1 MLRALIHN
9 QEPGRIC
16 DLVQPGNE
24 FEVHSNFTW
33 IDVPDDTT
41 TTDKY
46 NEADGTIIKYDLA
59 SDPIF
64 AENAYKLARGI
75 EYKSPGEQL
84 DMLFHELTTTGMISS
99 TGTWATHIA
108 TVKENVPK
116 DDPAAVLAW
125 NKAKYDAVMATIT
138 TSTQQI

>member
-1 MLRALIHN
+1 MLRALLHN

-16 DLVQPGNE
+16 DIVQPGNE

-41 TTDKY
+41 TTDRY
-46 NEADGTIIKYDLA
+46 NEADGTIIKHDLA
-59 SDPIF
+59 SDPVF

-75 EYKSPGEQL
+75 AYGSPGEQL
-84 DMLFHELTTTGMISS
+84 DMLFHELKATGSISS

-108 TVKENVPK
+108 IVKTNIPK
-116 DDPAAVLAW
+116 DDPVAVLAW
-125 NKAKYDAVMATIT
+125 NKAQYDAVMATIT

>member
-1 MLRALIHN
+1 MLRALLHN

-24 FEVHSNFTW
+24 FEVHPNFTW
-33 IDVPDDTT
+33 VDVPDDTT
-41 TTDKY
+41 HVDQY

-64 AENAYKLARGI
+64 AENAYKLARAIAYQSSGA
-75 EYKSPGEQL
+75 QL
-84 DMLFHELTTTGMISS
+84 DMLFHELSTTGSISS

-108 TVKENVPK
+108 AVKAAIPK
-116 DDPAAVLAW
+116 DDPATVLAW
-125 NKAKYDAVMATIT
+125 NQAHLEAIQN
-138 TSTQQI
+138 STPPPQI